1 MTEGWME
8 VFMPKGMLSID
19 KERCKGCGLCIVACP
34 HQVLAFS
41 GELNRSG
48 YNVVHMERPE
58 ACVGCGFCALTCP
71 DVAIEVYRE
80 RVPA

>member
-1 MTEGWME
+1 MIRVRGEL
-8 VFMPKGMLSID
+8 MPKGVVIID
-19 KERCKGCGLCIVACP
+19 KERCKGCGLCISACP

-48 YNVVHMERPE
+48 YDVVHMEQE
-58 ACVGCGFCALTCP
+58 QDCVGCAFCAQNCP

-80 RVPA
+80 KVAA

>member
-8 VFMPKGMLSID
+8 VFMPKGMLIID

-71 DVAIEVYRE
+71 DVAIEVYRA

>member
-1 MTEGWME
+1 ME
-8 VFMPKGMLSID
+8 VFMPKGMLIID
-19 KERCKGCGLCIVACP
+19 KERCKGCGLCIAACP

-58 ACVGCGFCALTCP
+58 ACIGCGFCALTCP

>member
-1 MTEGWME
+1 
-8 VFMPKGMLSID
+8 MPRGVVIID
-19 KERCKGCGLCIVACP
+19 RERCKGCGLCISACP

-48 YNVVHMERPE
+48 YTVVRMEQE
-58 ACVGCGFCALTCP
+58 QDCVGCAFCGQNCP

-80 RVPA
+80 KVPA